1 MDVLPDEAG
10 TDYDGGEKEGCAQQ
24 PMAGREEDK
33 EEGGDMAGEKEV
45 SGQDNTRV
53 KQLDER
59 VLQMNHPHGRSERHK
74 IHPNHTGCDHERIG
88 LERNEERCRACAE
101 STKAQQQGSVD
112 EREYNP
118 RNLTWLKQSEKWVMK
133 DDAGTKLYPVE
144 KVCIGEKEYSED
156 QDSQE

>member
-1 MDVLPDEAG
+1 LSAALIAATSASARAAFVWAG
-10 TDYDGGEKEGCAQQ
+10 APGVCH
-24 PMAGREEDK
+24 R
-33 EEGGDMAGEKEV
+33 
-45 SGQDNTRV
+45 
-53 KQLDER
+53 
-59 VLQMNHPHGRSERHK
+59 RSERHK

-133 DDAGTKLYPVE
+133 GDAGTKLYPVE